1 MVTTLTAY
9 ALLALFFVLEG
20 LLRQGRE
27 ARSLEASPSDRGS
40 TLWLG
45 RAFLVAILAI
55 LSAPLLNFWGVGALE
70 GSRHL
75 AWLGVLLMLG
85 GIALRVWA
93 SRSLGRFYTRTL
105 RTAPQQRIVRGG
117 PYRVLRHPGYLGDIV
132 MWAGAALA
140 TSNGLVAAVIVP
152 LMFAA
157 YCFRI
162 GAEEQMLRE
171 AFGEEYAQ
179 YQERTWRLIPFLY

>member
-1 MVTTLTAY
+1 MVTTVIAY

-27 ARSLEASPSDRGS
+27 ARSLEAGPSDRGS
-40 TLWLG
+40 TLWVG
-45 RAFLVAILAI
+45 RAFLVAILA
-55 LSAPLLNFWGVGALE
+55 LLLAPLLNAWGVGALE
-70 GSRHL
+70 GSRYL
-75 AWLGVLLMLG
+75 AWLGVLLMSG

-93 SRSLGRFYTRTL
+93 SRTLGRFYTRTL
-105 RTAPQQRIVRGG
+105 RTAPQQPLVREG

-140 TSNGLVAAVIVP
+140 TSNWLVAAVIVP

-162 GAEEQMLRE
+162 AAEEQMLRE
-171 AFGEEYAQ
+171 AFGEEYAR
-179 YQERTWRLIPFLY
+179 YRGRTWRLIPFLF